1 MCHFLYI
8 ASPLTLSEVRSML
21 PPALTADFL
30 PPASSNALRS
40 VLPAAQTTAR
50 LLVGACSCDL
60 FLHRDALHHRE
71 EALLR
76 QRYRALHLNRTTII
90 QAIDRHRRGE
100 HPPRDPASW
109 QGLLAAFVVEHAR
122 NAGDTL
128 YYREFSPGGLD
139 GAGLTRPMMSVT
151 VATVRSEPDGWLEEG
166 VATVVVAGQR
176 STVDGRP

>member
-1 MCHFLYI
+1 MCHFLYL

-30 PPASSNALRS
+30 PPAASNALRAL
-40 VLPAAQTTAR
+40 LPAAQTTAR

-60 FLHRDALHHRE
+60 YLYRDALHHRE

-76 QRYRALHLNRTTII
+76 QRYRALQLNRTTII

-100 HPPRDPASW
+100 HPARDPEAW
-109 QGLLAAFVVEHAR
+109 QGLLAAFVIEHAR

-139 GAGLTRPMMSVT
+139 GAGLARQPVNVT
-151 VATVRSEPDGWLEEG
+151 VATVRSDPAWLNEG
-166 VATVVVAGQR
+166 VATVVRRG
-176 STVDGRP
+176 

>member
-21 PPALTADFL
+21 PPGLTADFL
-30 PPASSNALRS
+30 PPSASSALRS
-40 VLPAAQTTAR
+40 LLPSAQTTAR

-60 FLHRDALHHRE
+60 YLHRDALHHRE

-76 QRYRALHLNRTTII
+76 ERYRALHLNRTTII
-90 QAIDRHRRGE
+90 QAIDRHRRGA
-100 HPPRDPASW
+100 HPARDPAAW
-109 QGLLAAFVVEHAR
+109 QELVAAFVVEHAR

-139 GAGLTRPMMSVT
+139 GAGLARPMVT
-151 VATVRSEPDGWLEEG
+151 VSVGTVRSNPSAWMEEG
-166 VATVVVAGQR
+166 VTVVVVAGQR
-176 STVDGRP
+176 STVDRRP

>member
-21 PPALTADFL
+21 PPGLAADFL
-30 PPASSNALRS
+30 PPAASSALRAP
-40 VLPAAQTTAR
+40 LPAAQTTAR

-60 FLHRDALHHRE
+60 YLHRDALHHRE
-71 EALLR
+71 EAVLR

-90 QAIDRHRRGE
+90 QAIDRHRRGD
-100 HPPRDPASW
+100 HPARDPAAW
-109 QGLLAAFVVEHAR
+109 QALLSAFVIEHAR

-139 GAGLTRPMMSVT
+139 GTALSRPPAKISVG
-151 VATVRSEPDGWLEEG
+151 AARSDPAGWLEEE
-166 VATVVVAGQR
+166 VATVV
-176 STVDGRP
+176 GRG

>member
-21 PPALTADFL
+21 PPGLAADFL
-30 PPASSNALRS
+30 APAAANALRA
-40 VLPAAQTTAR
+40 LLATAQTTAR

-60 FLHRDALHHRE
+60 FLHRDAQHHKE
-71 EALLR
+71 ESLLR
-76 QRYRALHLNRTTII
+76 QRYRALQLNRTRII

-100 HPPRDPASW
+100 HPARDPATW
-109 QGLLAAFVVEHAR
+109 QGLLAAFVAEHAR

-139 GAGLTRPMMSVT
+139 GAGLARPM
-151 VATVRSEPDGWLEEG
+151 
-166 VATVVVAGQR
+166 
-176 STVDGRP
+176 

>member
-21 PPALTADFL
+21 PPGLAADLL
-30 PPASSNALRS
+30 PPAPAARLRAL
-40 VLPAAQTTAR
+40 LPAAQTAAR

-60 FLHRDALHHRE
+60 YLERDPVQHRE
-71 EALLR
+71 EAVLR

-90 QAIDRHRRGE
+90 QAVDRHRRGE
-100 HPPRDPASW
+100 HPLRSPAAW
-109 QGLLAAFVVEHAR
+109 QALLAAVVAEHAR

-139 GAGLTRPMMSVT
+139 GAGLSRAPLFIPLG
-151 VATVRSEPDGWLEEG
+151 TVRDDPAGWLEEG
-166 VATVVVAGQR
+166 VAVVAGRQ
-176 STVDGRP
+176 STVGGGRP

>member
-21 PPALTADFL
+21 PPGLAADFL
-30 PPASSNALRS
+30 PPAGASALRAL
-40 VLPAAQTTAR
+40 LPTAQTTAR

-71 EALLR
+71 ESALR

-100 HPPRDPASW
+100 HPARDPAAW
-109 QGLLAAFVVEHAR
+109 QELLAAFVGEHAR

-128 YYREFSPGGLD
+128 FYHEFSPGGLD
-139 GAGLTRPMMSVT
+139 GAGLSRPPAKASVG
-151 VATVRSEPDGWLEEG
+151 TVRRDPAGWLEEG
-166 VATVVVAGQR
+166 VPVVVVAGQR